1 MVCTVDWA
9 QNTWKGRPKGF
20 LPTQLMILLVK
31 SSIISATS
39 NSIAMEIP
47 RKREIWP
54 PMAEVIAVLY
64 QV

>member
-1 MVCTVDWA
+1 
-9 QNTWKGRPKGF
+9 
-20 LPTQLMILLVK
+20 MILLVK

-54 PMAEVIAVLY
+54 PIAEVIAVLY